1 NTDKRVRADK
11 TVTPAFIYAALLW
24 PALQQKRRELEQ
36 QMPPT
41 PAYAQAAQQ
50 VVAQQLMRTSIPKR
64 FSIPMR
70 EIWDLQHRLTQ
81 RSGMRAIRLLD
92 HPRFRAAYD
101 FLLMREEAGEQLDG
115 LGSWW
120 THFQVADEDERE
132 QMIKNIHRRNAG
144 KSTRRA
150 PRKRKPAGSAPS
162 RAE

>member
-1 NTDKRVRADK
+1 
-11 TVTPAFIYAALLW
+11 TPAFIYAALLW

-41 PAYAQAAQQ
+41 PAYAQDAQQ

-64 FSIPMR
+64 FSITMR
-70 EIWDLQHRLTQ
+70 DIWDLQHHLTQ
-81 RSGMRAIRLLD
+81 RNGMRAIRLLD

-120 THFQVADEDERE
+120 THFQVDEDERE

-144 KSTRRA
+144 KSTRRP